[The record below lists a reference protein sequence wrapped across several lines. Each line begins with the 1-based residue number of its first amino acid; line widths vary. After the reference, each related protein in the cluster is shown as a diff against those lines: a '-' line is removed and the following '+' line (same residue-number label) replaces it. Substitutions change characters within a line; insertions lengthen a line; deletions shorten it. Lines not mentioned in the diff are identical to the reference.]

1 LNLILKDFTGI
12 YFLSMQNVA
21 SIAAHDGL
29 LAALA
34 FNSTSSM
41 LATASERGTVVRVFS
56 IPEGD
61 KLIEFRRGLA
71 RCASICSLSF
81 SLDSRFLVAA
91 SNTET
96 VHVFMLDTSS
106 PRSNEQI
113 SCDGNISRGS
123 ESDLNSAS
131 NSAGRYAGDTVGTG
145 GGGDFGAVDPS
156 QAGWTGG
163 LMSWAGGV
171 LKAGAAYLPHQ
182 VSEVFS
188 QDRAFAFAHIPLSTS
203 SPLYPQPVSAHV
215 GAGRQPVD
223 VPDTH
228 YVANGEGPPTG
239 SVIGLKKVAAITC
252 HQNQY
257 RLLVAS
263 LDGLLHIFSVDPLH
277 GGEAVLLK
285 THNLLTPSSINV
297 QSASSTANP
306 LSEERNRQN
315 ATADGVRPTS
325 SQERRSFAAVCG
337 DNAVTGQDLIAA
349 ELLDVR
355 GKPVLDASDF
365 PAFPEASAQSIPSK
379 KSSRKPHY

>member
-1 LNLILKDFTGI
+1 MRFP
-12 YFLSMQNVA
+12 F
-21 SIAAHDGL
+21 
-29 LAALA
+29 
-34 FNSTSSM
+34 SS
-41 LATASERGTVVRVFS
+41 
-56 IPEGD
+56 
-61 KLIEFRRGLA
+61 
-71 RCASICSLSF
+71 
-81 SLDSRFLVAA
+81 
-91 SNTET
+91 
-96 VHVFMLDTSS
+96 
-106 PRSNEQI
+106 RSNEQI

-239 SVIGLKKVAAITC
+239 SVIGLKKVAAITWLVYPS
-252 HQNQY
+252 HIHLHFSPY
-257 RLLVAS
+257 RCS
-263 LDGLLHIFSVDPLH
+263 QTK
-277 GGEAVLLK
+277 K
-285 THNLLTPSSINV
+285 TRMVT
-297 QSASSTANP
+297 
-306 LSEERNRQN
+306 LSHKY
-315 ATADGVRPTS
+315 
-325 SQERRSFAAVCG
+325 
-337 DNAVTGQDLIAA
+337 
-349 ELLDVR
+349 
-355 GKPVLDASDF
+355 GKL
-365 PAFPEASAQSIPSK
+365 
-379 KSSRKPHY
+379 